1 LSGEE
6 HDMTD
11 QWTDRLSEYLDDELP
26 PDERAAVEAHL
37 RHCVACG
44 AVLADLKRI
53 VGRARNLEDRP
64 PAHDLWPGIA
74 ARIGASPAT
83 PDRAGVTA
91 IDGPRRRRWSFSLP
105 ELAAAGIALMALSG
119 GAAWLL
125 HPGPATT
132 VIARSP
138 VAEPIATPGLT
149 PALAPS
155 GSFRIGLTPSRRAA
169 GLSYDAAVAD
179 LEGVLTAGR
188 GRLDSTTVRV
198 IERNLATIDSAIVQ
212 AQRAVAADSANA
224 YLNSHLAETMRRK
237 LELLR
242 QAAALVTSVS

>member
-1 LSGEE
+1 
-6 HDMTD
+6 MTD
-11 QWTDRLSEYLDDELP
+11 QWTDRLSEYLDDELT
-26 PDERAAVEAHL
+26 PDERAAVEGHL
-37 RHCVACG
+37 RHCVTCG
-44 AVLADLKRI
+44 AALADLKRI
-53 VGRARNLEDRP
+53 VVRARAHEARP
-64 PAHDLWPGIA
+64 PARGHWRALA
-74 ARIGASPAT
+74 ARLGASPA
-83 PDRAGVTA
+83 PADRDDVLALDATR
-91 IDGPRRRRWSFSLP
+91 RRRRWSFSLP

-125 HPGPATT
+125 HPVTSTA
-132 VIARSP
+132 VVARGP
-138 VAEPIATPGLT
+138 VAEPSVTPGLT

-155 GSFRIGLTPSRRAA
+155 GSFRIGLSPSRRAA

-198 IERNLATIDSAIVQ
+198 IERNLATIDSAIAQ

>member
-1 LSGEE
+1 
-6 HDMTD
+6 MTD
-11 QWTDRLSEYLDDELP
+11 QWTDRLSEYLDDELTP
-26 PDERAAVEAHL
+26 EERAAADEHL

-53 VGRARNLEDRP
+53 VVRAQSLENRP
-64 PAHDLWPGIA
+64 PARDLWPAIA

-83 PDRAGVTA
+83 ADRSEVVA
-91 IDGPRRRRWSFSLP
+91 IDTARRRRRWSFSLP

-119 GAAWLL
+119 GAVWLL
-125 HPGPATT
+125 HPGAST
-132 VIARSP
+132 VVVANGAG
-138 VAEPIATPGLT
+138 AEPIVTPGLT
-149 PALAPS
+149 PAMAPS
-155 GSFRIGLTPSRRAA
+155 GSFRVGLTPSRRAA
-169 GLSYDAAVAD
+169 GQSYDAAVAD
-179 LEGVLTAGR
+179 LQGVLAIGR

>member
-1 LSGEE
+1 
-6 HDMTD
+6 MTD
-11 QWTDRLSEYLDDELP
+11 QWTDRLSEYLDDELT
-26 PDERAAVEAHL
+26 PDERAAVEGHL
-37 RHCVACG
+37 SHCVACG
-44 AVLADLKRI
+44 AALADLKRI
-53 VGRARNLEDRP
+53 VVRARALEDRP
-64 PAHDLWPGIA
+64 PARDLWPAIA
-74 ARIGASPAT
+74 ARIGASASPA
-83 PDRAGVTA
+83 DRGDVVALEAT
-91 IDGPRRRRWSFSLP
+91 RRRRHWSFSLP

-125 HPGPATT
+125 HPATSTVVVARAPA
-132 VIARSP
+132 
-138 VAEPIATPGLT
+138 AEPSVTPGLT

-198 IERNLATIDSAIVQ
+198 IERNLATIDSAIAQ

>member
-1 LSGEE
+1 
-6 HDMTD
+6 MTD

-26 PDERAAVEAHL
+26 PEERAAVEAHL
-37 RHCVACG
+37 RHCVPCG

-53 VGRARNLEDRP
+53 VVRAQELPDRP
-64 PAHDLWPGIA
+64 PTRDLWPAIA
-74 ARIGASPAT
+74 ARISASPASADRDET
-83 PDRAGVTA
+83 PA
-91 IDGPRRRRWSFSLP
+91 IDGTRRRRRWSFSLP

-125 HPGPATT
+125 HPVAPAAVVASGPATE
-132 VIARSP
+132 P
-138 VAEPIATPGLT
+138 VVTPGLT
-149 PALAPS
+149 PELAPS
-155 GSFRIGLTPSRRAA
+155 GSFRVGLTPSRRAA
-169 GLSYDAAVAD
+169 GQSYAAAVAD

>member
-1 LSGEE
+1 
-6 HDMTD
+6 MTD

-26 PDERAAVEAHL
+26 PEERAAIEGHL

-44 AVLADLKRI
+44 AALADLKRI
-53 VGRARNLEDRP
+53 VVRARSLEDRP
-64 PAHDLWPGIA
+64 PARDLWPAIA

-83 PDRAGVTA
+83 ADRGHVVAFDAVRG
-91 IDGPRRRRWSFSLP
+91 RRRWSFSLP
-105 ELAAAGIALMALSG
+105 QLAAAGIALMALSG

-125 HPGPATT
+125 HPVTSTVVVARGPA
-132 VIARSP
+132 
-138 VAEPIATPGLT
+138 AEPRMTPGLT

-155 GSFRIGLTPSRRAA
+155 GSFRIGLSPSRRAA

>member
-1 LSGEE
+1 
-6 HDMTD
+6 MTD
-11 QWTDRLSEYLDDELP
+11 QWTDRLSEYLDDELLP
-26 PDERAAVEAHL
+26 EERAAVEAHL

-53 VGRARNLEDRP
+53 ILRAQGLEDRP
-64 PAHDLWPGIA
+64 PARDLWPAIA
-74 ARIGASPAT
+74 ARISASPVT
-83 PDRAGVTA
+83 TDRGEVLA
-91 IDGPRRRRWSFSLP
+91 IDAIRRRRWSFSLP
-105 ELAAAGIALMALSG
+105 QLAAAGIALMALSG

-125 HPGPATT
+125 HPAATTAVVASGPA
-132 VIARSP
+132 
-138 VAEPIATPGLT
+138 AEPVVTPGLT

-169 GLSYDAAVAD
+169 GQSYAAAVAD

-198 IERNLATIDSAIVQ
+198 IERNLATIDSAIAQ

>member
-1 LSGEE
+1 
-6 HDMTD
+6 MTD
-11 QWTDRLSEYLDDELP
+11 QWTDRLSEYLDDELTP
-26 PDERAAVEAHL
+26 EERAAVEDHI

-44 AVLADLKRI
+44 AALADLKRI
-53 VGRARNLEDRP
+53 VARARTLEDRA
-64 PAHDLWPGIA
+64 PARDLWPAIA
-74 ARIGASPAT
+74 ERIGASPAT
-83 PDRAGVTA
+83 AERPDVVA
-91 IDGPRRRRWSFSLP
+91 IGAARRRRWSFSLP

-125 HPGPATT
+125 HPSPSTAVVANVPGARPTVTPA
-132 VIARSP
+132 IAR
-138 VAEPIATPGLT
+138 AM
-149 PALAPS
+149 APS
-155 GSFRIGLTPSRRAA
+155 GSFRVGLDSSRRAA
-169 GLSYDAAVAD
+169 GQSYDAAVAD
-179 LEGVLTAGR
+179 LEGVLTVGR